1 MKNNVLFGF
10 MMATLVVGLSVSPL
24 AHAAEAT
31 TTATT
36 TAVTATTTAT
46 TTVVAATT
54 TATTTPIVATTTSSV
69 SPTIA
74 ALLAQLAK
82 LTELFNSLKA
92 QMMGV
97 TAEIKEL
104 KGDLREGM
112 TDADIKTIQELL
124 ASDPSIYPKGLVTVY
139 FGPMTKE
146 AIKKFQAKNG
156 LEVTGE
162 IDVETKAAMDAIIEA
177 HRAEGKFPIGL
188 LLSPGLKIKFEDKF
202 KKKCEGV
209 SASSTAGM
217 ICVKV
222 KAKHKMNDEDE
233 DEDEAEDEDADSSD
247 PATLQDA
254 SHQID
259 KAVKEALDLRKKLDR
274 KDYVHNIST
283 TTLASVKA
291 ELAEAEKDIKD
302 AKKALVEGDY
312 AKAMILAEK
321 AEETIDNA
329 KDTLD
334 GSEDKDDDDDEND
347 EEEDNN

>member
-1 MKNNVLFGF
+1 
-10 MMATLVVGLSVSPL
+10 
-24 AHAAEAT
+24 
-31 TTATT
+31 
-36 TAVTATTTAT
+36 
-46 TTVVAATT
+46 
-54 TATTTPIVATTTSSV
+54 
-69 SPTIA
+69 
-74 ALLAQLAK
+74 
-82 LTELFNSLKA
+82 
-92 QMMGV
+92 MMGV

-124 ASDPSIYPKGLVTVY
+124 ASDPSIYPKGLVTGY

-177 HRAEGKFPIGL
+177 RRAEGKFPIGL

-222 KAKHKMNDEDE
+222 KAKHKMNDED
-233 DEDEAEDEDADSSD
+233 EDEDADSSD

-347 EEEDNN
+347 EENDEEEDNN